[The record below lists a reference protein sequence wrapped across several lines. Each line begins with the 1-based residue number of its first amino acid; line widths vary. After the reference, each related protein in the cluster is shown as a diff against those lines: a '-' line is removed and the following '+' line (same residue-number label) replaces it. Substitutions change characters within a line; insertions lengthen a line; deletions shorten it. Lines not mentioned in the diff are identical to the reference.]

1 MRREAI
7 AWERAAEVDAA
18 ARGWR
23 RAGAIDD
30 ATHRRIR
37 EAFPDPCVTPGAV
50 WRVLTG
56 AMVAAIVL
64 CVLAAMALSVWR
76 SSAQLQVLLLFWGT
90 ACLVATEVLEAS
102 PRSARRGAA
111 GATSVLGVGLFLV
124 GLGLTLVETV
134 GLRDDDAIDAVLVAA
149 VLTCGLASWRWGSPL
164 FAGLAGGALFCSL
177 AQLPHGRLLWL
188 LVGAALT
195 GAAAWRLDDGRLA
208 PSHRI
213 GAAVLTVLGIGAVY
227 AAANVYSLDEGIL
240 EHMVRLAPSWEYRPP
255 AARGVRLAAGAAT
268 ALLPLVVV
276 AWGLGARRTFLLD
289 TGIVLLALSVL
300 TLRHYVQLA
309 PLWVVLTLSGALL
322 VILALAV
329 ERALRRARAGELA
342 GYTAEPLFS
351 DERRQQ
357 ALQVLPVV
365 AAFAPEARA
374 PGPEPGFTG
383 EGGRFGGGGAQEKF

>member
-7 AWERAAEVDAA
+7 AWERAAEVDGA

-23 RAGAIDD
+23 RAGAIDE

-64 CVLAAMALSVWR
+64 CTLAAMALSVWR
-76 SSAQLQVLLLFWGT
+76 SSSELQALLLLWGA
-90 ACLVATEVLEAS
+90 ACLVATELLEAS

-134 GLRDDDAIDAVLVAA
+134 RLRDDDAIDVLLVAA
-149 VLTCGLASWRWGSPL
+149 VLTCGLAAWRWGSPL
-164 FAGLAGGALFCSL
+164 FAGLAGGALFCAL
-177 AQLPHGRLLWL
+177 ARLPGGRLLWL
-188 LVGAALT
+188 LAGAALA
-195 GAAAWRLDDGRLA
+195 GAAAWRLDDVRLA
-208 PSHRI
+208 PSHRL
-213 GAAVLTVLGIGAVY
+213 GAAVLTVIGIGAVY

-240 EHMVRLAPSWEYRPP
+240 EHLARLAPSREDLP
-255 AARGVRLAAGAAT
+255 RGARLAAAGAT
-268 ALLPLVVV
+268 ALLPLVVL
-276 AWGLGARRTFLLD
+276 AWGLGSRRTLLID
-289 TGIVLLALSVL
+289 TGIVLLALSLV

-322 VILALAV
+322 VVVALAV
-329 ERALRRARAGELA
+329 ERALRRARDGELA
-342 GYTAEPLFS
+342 GFTAEPLFS

-357 ALQVLPVV
+357 ALQILPVV
-365 AAFAPEARA
+365 TTFAPEARA
-374 PGPEPGFTG
+374 PGPEPGFAG